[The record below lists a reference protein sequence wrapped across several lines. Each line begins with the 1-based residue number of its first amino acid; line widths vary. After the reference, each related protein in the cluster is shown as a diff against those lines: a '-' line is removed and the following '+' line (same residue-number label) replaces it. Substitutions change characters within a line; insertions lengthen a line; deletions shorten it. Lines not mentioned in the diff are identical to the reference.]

1 QYYYLATN
9 VEPTGAKSALDFA
22 RDGSAYSD
30 YHADYHPWLRSL
42 TEKFD
47 YYDLFLI
54 DFETGDIIYSVEK
67 EADFAT
73 NLMTGP
79 YQRSGLAEVVRK
91 VQANPA
97 RQAIQVVDF
106 AFYQPSYNAPAAFIA
121 GPIYNGPHV
130 IGILALQFPLDE
142 LDNIMTGGGQW
153 EAEGLGKTGE
163 TYLVGADRL
172 RRSQARWLL
181 EDPEGYRTTLL
192 AAGVAPAQVDIIMR
206 QGTPLL
212 RQSMQTEATA
222 AAIAGTTDTRLVTDY
237 RGERVIS
244 AFTPLRLDGLSWA
257 LIVEI
262 DAAEAFAPLTV
273 FTRSL
278 IIAIAIL
285 VVLITFLAMIL
296 ASIFMRPLL
305 RLIAGTQQLSGSK
318 AREPS
323 PALTSLA
330 NAPDEFGELARTLTE
345 LHRSMGT
352 QLERVEAQNQEY
364 LSLLFSNLP
373 DSVVERFRGGERR
386 ILEQVARA
394 TVLFVR
400 LSDYADM
407 MSDADAEETATLLN
421 ELDDAF
427 YEAAERHDL

>member
-1 QYYYLATN
+1 
-9 VEPTGAKSALDFA
+9 
-22 RDGSAYSD
+22 
-30 YHADYHPWLRSL
+30 
-42 TEKFD
+42 
-47 YYDLFLI
+47 
-54 DFETGDIIYSVEK
+54 
-67 EADFAT
+67 
-73 NLMTGP
+73 
-79 YQRSGLAEVVRK
+79 
-91 VQANPA
+91 
-97 RQAIQVVDF
+97 
-106 AFYQPSYNAPAAFIA
+106 
-121 GPIYNGPHV
+121 
-130 IGILALQFPLDE
+130 
-142 LDNIMTGGGQW
+142 
-153 EAEGLGKTGE
+153 
-163 TYLVGADRL
+163 
-172 RRSQARWLL
+172 
-181 EDPEGYRTTLL
+181 
-192 AAGVAPAQVDIIMR
+192 
-206 QGTPLL
+206 
-212 RQSMQTEATA
+212 
-222 AAIAGTTDTRLVTDY
+222 
-237 RGERVIS
+237 VIS

-427 YEAAERHDL
+427 YEAAERHDLVLFRLIGQQYVAVCGLISQRLDHARRAVDLAMSMRNIVNNFNLTNDSTLTFHAGIDSGSIVGGIIGNHTFSYDLWGNALHVAQETKNRATANEILVTQDVYQQVQTLYTFTATDQTVRQFGETLAVWRLEQSADDRLPSASIATAEEEPILAEPPTAGEEEGDLLEEAADHD